1 MEEQNQIEQVNE
13 EMAKLNKIKKD
24 LVLIEKEL
32 IQENEQIKNSKKTVF
47 DKCDELIKVKNHKLF
62 ELIIMKKTLEDYL
75 IFLKKG
81 FEKKVLSFEDMITKT
96 RSFSRELFNINYS
109 INKLKDEI

>member
-1 MEEQNQIEQVNE
+1 
-13 EMAKLNKIKKD
+13 
-24 LVLIEKEL
+24 
-32 IQENEQIKNSKKTVF
+32 
-47 DKCDELIKVKNHKLF
+47 
-62 ELIIMKKTLEDYL
+62 MKKTLEDYL

-109 INKLKDEI
+109 INKLKDEK